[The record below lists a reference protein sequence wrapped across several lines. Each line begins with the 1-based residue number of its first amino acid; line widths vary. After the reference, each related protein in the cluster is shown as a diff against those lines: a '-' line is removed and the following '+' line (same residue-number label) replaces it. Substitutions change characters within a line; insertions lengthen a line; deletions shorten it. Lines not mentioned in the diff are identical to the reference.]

1 LNVTIE
7 ELEAAAQQADDW
19 GTEEQAAPSLADTYS
34 SYVEQHTATEE
45 PISVEPD
52 YAQYE
57 QFEAEQVQ
65 QPSIEHPVHEEPAI
79 DSAVLDSITAQT
91 ESSQH
96 IEPTISDFDVLDD
109 EDEVESQPAQQVQPT
124 TPHQQ
129 VATPST
135 TFEPAPQK
143 VEVEEIQDNDQDV
156 TAFQD
161 MVSSAQ
167 AKVAATQNPFL
178 VQKEENLPVKELL
191 DAVVTDV
198 EMPRMDGMHLV

>member
-1 LNVTIE
+1 
-7 ELEAAAQQADDW
+7 
-19 GTEEQAAPSLADTYS
+19 
-34 SYVEQHTATEE
+34 
-45 PISVEPD
+45 SVEPD
-52 YAQYE
+52 YAEYE

-129 VATPST
+129 AATPST

-143 VEVEEIQDNDQDV
+143 VEVEEVQDNDQDV

-161 MVSSAQ
+161 MVSNAQ

-178 VQKEENLPVKELL
+178 VQKEENLPVPEEPLPTLELL
-191 DAVVTDV
+191 YHPEKRENFIDRDALEQVARLV
-198 EMPRMDGMHLV
+198 ESKLADYK